1 MNRFPSIAAAL
12 LLSSACAI
20 AADAEPSAE
29 DKKDHDQLR
38 TLLATFIQAF
48 NTRNLDPLLPHLHPN
63 FSVTMVNQ
71 DVVTNPAEL
80 KSYLDKQFNGPNAL
94 LKDVKIKPEADIL
107 TVFIDG
113 KIGINRGSSV
123 DTYTLKDGRVVT
135 LNTRW
140 TGTAIKEGETWKVL
154 NAHIGLNA
162 IDNPILDAMEKLKW
176 MWAGGALLGGLVAGF
191 LVGRMTARK

>member
-1 MNRFPSIAAAL
+1 MNRFPAIAAAL

>member
-1 MNRFPSIAAAL
+1 MIGLRLTAAAL
-12 LLSSACAI
+12 LLSSTLGH
-20 AADAEPSAE
+20 AADAVPSAE

-38 TLLATFIQAF
+38 ALLATFTQAF

-71 DVVTNPAEL
+71 DVVTHPTGL
-80 KSYLDKQFNGPNAL
+80 KGYLDKQFDGPDAL
-94 LKDVKIKPEADIL
+94 LKDVKIKPEADAL

-113 KIGINRGSSV
+113 RIGINRGSSA
-123 DTYTLKDGRVVT
+123 DTYTLKDGRVIT
-135 LNTRW
+135 INTRW
-140 TGTAIKEGETWKVL
+140 TGTAIKEGDTWKVL

-176 MWAGGALLGGLVAGF
+176 MWAGGALLVGSIIGF
-191 LVGRMTARK
+191 LAGRLTGRR